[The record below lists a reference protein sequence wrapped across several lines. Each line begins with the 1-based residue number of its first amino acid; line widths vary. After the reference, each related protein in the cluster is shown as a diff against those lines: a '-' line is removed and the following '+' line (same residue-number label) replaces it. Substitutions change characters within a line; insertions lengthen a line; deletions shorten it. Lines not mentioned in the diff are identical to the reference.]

1 MSDAHFTI
9 NEITSTEDIALMEKA
24 KIAGD
29 ILNDHY
35 PCHLWLVCWQGGA
48 LVVKNL
54 ALGSHYGFI
63 MKDDPDYGVLAHNAM
78 IAGGELLERARM
90 RRGAWNGE
98 MPTSLDGADPKIW
111 RPIH

>member
-1 MSDAHFTI
+1 MSDAQFI
-9 NEITSTEDIALMEKA
+9 VQDITSIDDIKLMEKA
-24 KIAGD
+24 KIVGD
-29 ILNDHY
+29 ILNEHY

-63 MKDDPDYGVLAHNAM
+63 MRDDPDYVVLAHNAM

-90 RRGAWNGE
+90 KRGKWDGE
-98 MPTSLDGADPKIW
+98 MPTHLDGADPRIW
-111 RPIH
+111 KPLH